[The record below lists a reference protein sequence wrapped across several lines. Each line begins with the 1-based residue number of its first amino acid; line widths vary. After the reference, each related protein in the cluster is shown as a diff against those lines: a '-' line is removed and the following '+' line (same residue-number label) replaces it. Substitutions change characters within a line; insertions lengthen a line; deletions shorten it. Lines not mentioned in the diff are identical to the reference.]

1 MKLVTVS
8 GPPSC
13 GKTSVILRVVE
24 CLSGVKTGVVKFDCL
39 TSFDREAYEEAGIPA
54 RVGYSGRLC
63 PDHFYVTNV
72 EQAFDWG
79 KRQGFDVLFTES
91 AGLCNRCS
99 PHIKSVTAVCVIDC
113 LSGINTPRKIGPMLK
128 LADIVAVTKGDIVS
142 QAEREVFAQNIRQV
156 NSLARVVFVNGI
168 TGQGAHL
175 LKSCIDR
182 APDTL
187 TLTGR
192 SLRFTTPSSICS
204 YCTGDTQIGEQHRLG
219 MQKAMEF
226 DD

>member
-1 MKLVTVS
+1 MWELYDALISK
-8 GPPSC
+8 
-13 GKTSVILRVVE
+13 
-24 CLSGVKTGVVKFDCL
+24 
-39 TSFDREAYEEAGIPA
+39 IP
-54 RVGYSGRLC
+54 
-63 PDHFYVTNV
+63 D
-72 EQAFDWG
+72 
-79 KRQGFDVLFTES
+79 
-91 AGLCNRCS
+91 
-99 PHIKSVTAVCVIDC
+99 
-113 LSGINTPRKIGPMLK
+113 
-128 LADIVAVTKGDIVS
+128 DI
-142 QAEREVFAQNIRQV
+142 EV
-156 NSLARVVFVNGI
+156 

-192 SLRFTTPSSICS
+192 RLRFTTPSSICS